1 MEKKPRKNNPIAK
14 RMPAPKADKSDIAHK
29 FGKIVVI
36 FAEAGITIGTGVP
49 TLGLGQKI
57 YDMIQPPVQKRILQ
71 FLKQIDS
78 DIDRLNLEI
87 KALSENK
94 LFLTALVQG
103 VQIAMRNHQ
112 PEKLDNLRTAVLNTA
127 VPHYIE
133 DDLALMFLHLIDIF
147 GVWHMRVLNH
157 VKSGIQS
164 IYMDYTLQDER
175 AEMYIITNQLKDKFP
190 GDQFDAEFI
199 VQVFKELSD
208 HGLAHVKEVTQT
220 DEGEMPIK
228 ATITN
233 LGEKF
238 LDFVTT
244 VRL

>member
-1 MEKKPRKNNPIAK
+1 MKKKPRKDNPIA
-14 RMPAPKADKSDIAHK
+14 RRIRAPKANKWDMAHK
-29 FGKIVVI
+29 FGKIAVI

-49 TLGLGQKI
+49 TLGLGEKT
-57 YDMIQPPVQKRILQ
+57 YDMIQAPVQKRILQ
-71 FLKQIDS
+71 FLKQVDL
-78 DIDRLNLEI
+78 DIDRLNLEV
-87 KALSENK
+87 KALSGND

-103 VQIAMRNHQ
+103 LQIAMRNHQ
-112 PEKLDNLRTAVLNTA
+112 PEKLDALRTAVLNSA
-127 VPHYIE
+127 IPHYIE

-164 IYMDYTLQDER
+164 VYMDYSLQDER

-190 GDQFDAEFI
+190 GDSFDAEFL

-208 HGLAHVKEVTQT
+208 HGLAQVKEVTQT
-220 DEGEMPIK
+220 DEGEMPVK

-238 LDFVTT
+238 LDFITT